1 MIQVNPQA
9 EQVWKDF
16 KKHGASSLKYKRLA
30 QRLIPELA
38 ASKVYLNHG
47 FATLEEA
54 ASKIAGISKNTVKKI
69 LLTHKNT
76 ENLPKLRRTMDK
88 VGYDKISTVLSLKE
102 KETENTL
109 IKLVTNLPKA
119 ALREKVKE
127 LKNKHELHTEKQAE
141 LFEDVTKN
149 SGYFSE
155 LETPEESQKT
165 FRISIDVD
173 AQTLQEW
180 NKLKYALEK
189 EKGHA
194 ITQAET
200 LKHLVQQA
208 KKSSQQLPKT
218 NQQNPPTPYLRAA
231 TNKTLTPKHKAHLK
245 QQNHNICQAKSCNQV
260 ATEVHHIDY
269 QALNRENPQKHIH
282 LKALCKVHHQL
293 EHSFLA
299 ENTQNKS
306 KSQLRI
312 DQKVRSYW
320 YLK

>member
-76 ENLPKLRRTMDK
+76 KSLPKLRRTMDK

-102 KETENTL
+102 KESENTL

-127 LKNKHELHTEKQAE
+127 LKHKHKLHTEKQKG
-141 LFEDVTKN
+141 LFEDTIKN

-155 LETPEESQKT
+155 PEIPEESQKT

-180 NKLKYALEK
+180 NKLKYAFEK

-194 ITQAET
+194 ITQAEA
-200 LKHLVQQA
+200 LKHLIQQA
-208 KKSSQQLPKT
+208 KQKLQDVPQEKHIA
-218 NQQNPPTPYLRAA
+218 PYPRAA
-231 TNKTLTPKHKAHLK
+231 INKTLTLKHKAHLK
-245 QQNHNICQAKSCNQV
+245 QQNHNICQAKNCNQV
-260 ATEVHHIDY
+260 ATEVHHNDY
-269 QALNRENPQKHIH
+269 QALNPNNPQKHLN
-282 LKALCKVHHQL
+282 LKAFCKVHHQL
-293 EHSFLA
+293 EHSTFA
-299 ENTQNKS
+299 ENAQNKS
-306 KSQLRI
+306 QVHQRI

>member
-1 MIQVNPQA
+1 MIQVNFQA
-9 EQVWKDF
+9 ELIWKDF
-16 KKHGASSLKYKRLA
+16 KKHGSSSLKYKRLA

-76 ENLPKLRRTMDK
+76 ENLPKLRKTMDK
-88 VGYDKISTVLSLKE
+88 VGYDKISTVLSLKDKEDE
-102 KETENTL
+102 KTL

-127 LKNKHELHTEKQAE
+127 LKGKHKVNTEKQKG
-141 LFEDVTKN
+141 LFEDNKKN
-149 SGYFSE
+149 SGYFSKP
-155 LETPEESQKT
+155 ETREESQET
-165 FRISIDVD
+165 FRVSIEVDVE
-173 AQTLQEW
+173 TLQEW

-194 ITQAET
+194 VTQNET
-200 LKHLVQQA
+200 LKHLMELSTKIPQQ
-208 KKSSQQLPKT
+208 KRPE
-218 NQQNPPTPYLRAA
+218 TPYPRAT

-245 QQNHNICQAKSCNQV
+245 QQNNNICQAQNCNLV
-260 ATEVHHIDY
+260 ATEVHHNDY
-269 QALNRENPQKHIH
+269 QALNPNNPKKHEN
-282 LKALCKVHHQL
+282 LKVLCKVHHQL
-293 EHSFLA
+293 EHSPFA
-299 ENTQNKS
+299 ENAQNKS
-306 KSQLRI
+306 QFQLKI